1 MQRGDDDVGQYVLSL
16 RHELG
21 KISLKTKNNKMK
33 KNNMTGSPKN
43 IEPLKDAPATSPG
56 KDGQGSKNSSFPQEY
71 EEQRSEEIRM
81 KPQPLVKPKK

>member
-1 MQRGDDDVGQYVLSL
+1 
-16 RHELG
+16 
-21 KISLKTKNNKMK
+21 MK

-43 IEPLKDAPATSPG
+43 IEPLKDAPATTPK
-56 KDGQGSKNSSFPQEY
+56 KDAQGSKNSSFPQEY